1 MAGETQTFEFSV
13 AADQARLRAWH
24 GEQPTV
30 EDAHAFIN
38 NVVVPA
44 TRVDP
49 AVFRAYQRHFHVLS
63 PLSGGRTWVSAG
75 ERQRQG
81 KRALERP
88 WLARPAPGG
97 RCHASRRR
105 PDNQRSCA
113 RATSTERK
121 TCRPFVASPWSTPF
135 ALSKTPS
142 VGPRAPTRSG
152 GRRPMELAD
161 GRCLLATVAGPVH
174 RQ

>member
-49 AVFRAYQRHFHVLS
+49 VVFRAYQRHFHVLS
-63 PLSGGRTWVSAG
+63 PANELLGNPDVV
-75 ERQRQG
+75 ERACRAASSHNSDEPVMPRARHGPDRLTGPVGTSRILTRQG
-81 KRALERP
+81 AHVVVRTAG
-88 WLARPAPGG
+88 AAPGG
-97 RCHASRRR
+97 I
-105 PDNQRSCA
+105 
-113 RATSTERK
+113 
-121 TCRPFVASPWSTPF
+121 CRDDVRVHEP
-135 ALSKTPS
+135 
-142 VGPRAPTRSG
+142 
-152 GRRPMELAD
+152 GR
-161 GRCLLATVAGPVH
+161 GCGVH
-174 RQ
+174 